1 LRQNRALFLSQK
13 RAILVKEEVIL
24 PNQNTMMQKHFF
36 VAALGIAIAVGSF
49 IIVARNIGERE
60 GRTNGGASES
70 QMKESGNM
78 GNNHAKGEQGKEQS
92 IESVILGIESTTE
105 LDASAFDD
113 EEGDALSEVN
123 ADGESV
129 NNFETSYDENNL

>member
-1 LRQNRALFLSQK
+1 
-13 RAILVKEEVIL
+13 
-24 PNQNTMMQKHFF
+24 MQKHFF